1 MVCSNC
7 GNQISDGARFCSL
20 CGAPVSEVIAP
31 QMTPQQPMD
40 EPPAV
45 GSREPAMQGEGGR
58 PLPEG
63 IERLEDGTL
72 CWTYSQSLWS
82 NPSILYTVLKVML
95 IAVLLVTLFIGGLS
109 AMDGSFDAGEI
120 LILGGGLAVG
130 FSALSLIGYAVFAAI
145 SGGKYNMLFFMND
158 TLVVHMAM
166 PKEAKR
172 GDRIND
178 IAVLVGV
185 LTGNPTLTGM
195 GMANYGR
202 NTLES
207 NFADVKSIVQ
217 DRSHDLIK
225 VRAGLKFN
233 QMYASPAQY
242 DFVLSHIAS
251 HCPGVRVE

>member
-1 MVCSNC
+1 MFCPNC
-7 GNQISDGARFCSL
+7 GNQINDGARFGPFCGTPPN
-20 CGAPVSEVIAP
+20 GAPA
-31 QMTPQQPMD
+31 PQQPTD
-40 EPPAV
+40 VPPAF
-45 GSREPAMQGEGGR
+45 GSQGPAMQGAGGY

-63 IERLEDGTL
+63 IELLEDGTL
-72 CWTYSQSLWS
+72 GWTYSQSLWS
-82 NPSILYTVLKVML
+82 NPTILYTLLKVMMV
-95 IAVLLVTLFIGGLS
+95 AVLIVMVFIGGIGL
-109 AMDGSFDAGEI
+109 MEYSFEI
-120 LILGGGLAVG
+120 SELLMIGGGLAVG
-130 FSALSLIGYAVFAAI
+130 MTILSLLGYAVYAAI

-178 IAVLVGV
+178 MAVLLGA

-207 NFADVKSIVQ
+207 KFADVSSIVQ

-233 QMYASPAQY
+233 QIYASPSQY

-251 HCPGVRVE
+251 HCPGIRVE